1 MEGSIRGWFC
11 NDINVNINV
20 NTGIDVNLNAV
31 RAG

>member
-1 MEGSIRGWFC
+1 MEGSIRGCFC

>member
-11 NDINVNINV
+11 NDIDVNINV
-20 NTGIDVNLNAV
+20 NTDIDVNLNAV